1 MKVFRRLLIKFIIL
15 VLVIIVFGGAACL
28 VYNYPQSTPEA
39 ALEQYLELLTDNN
52 LEKAY
57 ECLDQSENTV
67 MTQSEYESAVKAR
80 KYVLYDSWQVEET
93 SRRQGTN
100 GESYVDFHVEFMN
113 ASGSTQIEG
122 DFTVKRQSNEILGVM
137 AQWKVLSGHCMVS
150 DLTITVP
157 ADSTLYLDQ
166 EKAGSSWLV
175 GESENSSKDTYVI
188 PDILAGTVNVVVR
201 NPILESLETTLDTT
215 EGSADYSGQMALKE
229 SAESACKE
237 LAVAA
242 LKQIYVAAVTGD
254 TDDLETF
261 FELCA
266 DEAAGIAADQSE
278 EFYREDS
285 VTYAD
290 FESVGIYDYE
300 AEFGEP
306 EFADD
311 ENSAITVSLNF
322 SYHYNVQNEER
333 VETGEIWAD
342 GENAWEVQTVS
353 HMGETQA
360 EFVMSYYDEE
370 WHVASIS
377 LPVIPETE

>member
-1 MKVFRRLLIKFIIL
+1 MKVFRRLLIKFIIF

-28 VYNYPQSTPEA
+28 VYHYPQSTPES
-39 ALEQYLELLTDNN
+39 ALEQYLELLTENN

-57 ECLDQSENTV
+57 ERLDQSENTV
-67 MTQSEYESAVKAR
+67 MTQSEYENAVQAR
-80 KYVLYDSWQVEET
+80 KYVLYDTWQIEET

-100 GESYVDFHVEFMN
+100 GESYVDYHVEFVSS
-113 ASGSTQIEG
+113 SGSTQMEG
-122 DFTVKRQSNEILGVM
+122 DFTVKRQSDEVLGLM

-157 ADSTLYLDQ
+157 TGSALYLDQ
-166 EKAGSSWLV
+166 EEAGSSWLD
-175 GESENSSKDTYVI
+175 GESENTSKDTYVI
-188 PDILAGTVNVVVR
+188 PDILAGTVSVVVR

-215 EGSADYSGQMALKE
+215 EGSADYSEQMVLKE

-254 TDDLETF
+254 ADELETF

-266 DEAAGIAADQSE
+266 DEAAEIAEDQLE
-278 EFYREDS
+278 EFYREDP
-285 VTYAD
+285 VTHAD
-290 FESVGIYDYE
+290 FESVGIYNYE

-306 EFADD
+306 EFTDD
-311 ENSAITVSLNF
+311 KNGAITVSLVF
-322 SYHYNVQNEER
+322 SYHYNVQNDER

-342 GENAWEVQTVS
+342 GENAWEVRTVS
-353 HMGETQA
+353 HTGEAQA

-370 WHVASIS
+370 WHVAAIS
-377 LPVIPETE
+377 LPVIPEGN